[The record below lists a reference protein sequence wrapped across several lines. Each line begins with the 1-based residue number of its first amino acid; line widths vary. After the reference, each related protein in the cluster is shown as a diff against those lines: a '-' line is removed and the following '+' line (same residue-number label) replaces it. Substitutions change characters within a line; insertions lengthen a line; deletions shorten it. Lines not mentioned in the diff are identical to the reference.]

1 MAGKRLIV
9 LTFINYYLPAYK
21 SGGHVRTISNMVNRL
36 GDELDFRIVTSDR
49 DFQDTKPYPTV
60 IINEWNTVGK
70 ARVYYASP
78 FSRSLRNF
86 LKIMKD
92 TPYDVLYFNSFFHPI
107 FTIQPLLM
115 RWLGMIPRRPTALA
129 PRGEFSEGALAQ
141 KCWKKQLYITVAKI
155 LGFYREITWQ
165 ASSEYE
171 AKDIRRI
178 MGSAAKHTLV
188 ASDLLAVTDAVKL
201 KRHQKRRNSDD
212 VVRVCFLSRITP
224 IKNLDYALQVLLRV
238 DVPVEFSIFG
248 EIIDDDYWKV
258 CQKLIAK
265 MPKHISLHYHGVID
279 HMNVVQELA
288 AHDLFFLPTR
298 GENFGHAIYEAL
310 ASGIP
315 VLISDRTP
323 WRNLESL
330 GVGWDLP
337 LNAPDKFRHVI
348 EKQSKLS
355 ADLHIKQ
362 RQIVMQYAKNVA
374 NDEKVIS
381 DNLNFF
387 MNFIKE

>member
-1 MAGKRLIV
+1 
-9 LTFINYYLPAYK
+9 
-21 SGGHVRTISNMVNRL
+21 
-36 GDELDFRIVTSDR
+36 
-49 DFQDTKPYPTV
+49 
-60 IINEWNTVGK
+60 
-70 ARVYYASP
+70 
-78 FSRSLRNF
+78 
-86 LKIMKD
+86 
-92 TPYDVLYFNSFFHPI
+92 
-107 FTIQPLLM
+107 
-115 RWLGMIPRRPTALA
+115 
-129 PRGEFSEGALAQ
+129 
-141 KCWKKQLYITVAKI
+141 
-155 LGFYREITWQ
+155 
-165 ASSEYE
+165 
-171 AKDIRRI
+171 
-178 MGSAAKHTLV
+178 
-188 ASDLLAVTDAVKL
+188 
-201 KRHQKRRNSDD
+201 
-212 VVRVCFLSRITP
+212 
-224 IKNLDYALQVLLRV
+224 
-238 DVPVEFSIFG
+238 
-248 EIIDDDYWKV
+248 
-258 CQKLIAK
+258 
-265 MPKHISLHYHGVID
+265 
-279 HMNVVQELA
+279 MNVVQELA